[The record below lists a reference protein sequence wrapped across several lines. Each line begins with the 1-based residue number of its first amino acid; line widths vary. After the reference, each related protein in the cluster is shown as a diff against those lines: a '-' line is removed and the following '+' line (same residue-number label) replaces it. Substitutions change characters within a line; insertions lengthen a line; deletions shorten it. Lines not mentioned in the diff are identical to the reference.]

1 MWALVQAMALVIGG
15 LSTLRYDL
23 AIVVE
28 PDHIKAQRLFFV
40 TGLLA
45 FCVSSLAILVL
56 AAGQYFLLWDL
67 SRSRER

>member
-28 PDHIKAQRLFFV
+28 PDHIKAQRLF
-40 TGLLA
+40 L
-45 FCVSSLAILVL
+45 
-56 AAGQYFLLWDL
+56 
-67 SRSRER
+67 